1 MCGAALLQGET
12 VIQRADT
19 GELDIFV
26 GENSTRKLSVL
37 EIPENLVD
45 FQEILEDY
53 NETKVRLSVQNCKRT
68 RKLHDMKYMI
78 LQRDKYNVNWRTGLQ
93 FIEALNH
100 MRNNLKWTDCVF
112 IVGKDEKIE
121 VIKHTCQQNVR
132 LNFYKFI
139 FEQKIE
145 AHVVILAVASPVFEA
160 AFENATSFRIA
171 DWQPSDFKKL
181 LLQDI
186 C

>member
-78 LQRDKYNVNWRTGLQ
+78 L
-93 FIEALNH
+93 
-100 MRNNLKWTDCVF
+100 
-112 IVGKDEKIE
+112 
-121 VIKHTCQQNVR
+121 
-132 LNFYKFI
+132 
-139 FEQKIE
+139 
-145 AHVVILAVASPVFEA
+145 
-160 AFENATSFRIA
+160 
-171 DWQPSDFKKL
+171 
-181 LLQDI
+181 
-186 C
+186 